1 MKLKNMILIVISLS
15 ILLIITGSTIIISKF
30 PNIVKDVSLVNVNI
44 DLKSFSISYKW
55 KDCIANFSEVS
66 FNKNIEKNNKYND
79 MLFEGNV
86 YILTSTSTFSSAMNF
101 AEYIKDNKLG

>member
-66 FNKNIEKNNKYND
+66 FNKNIEKIKFFIIDYIYYKFINYFVNRK
-79 MLFEGNV
+79 V
-86 YILTSTSTFSSAMNF
+86 Y
-101 AEYIKDNKLG
+101 